1 MQRQCAET
9 ACILA
14 ELGADETIVGS
25 ALLKDVLLSSM
36 MTDVQLRNLVSP
48 AVADLV
54 VKVDRLYELCKVR
67 SCHFPA
73 VLHYPAPRE
82 VEGLCT
88 LLLLRQALLIKRSQ
102 VEVLA

>member
-73 VLHYPAPRE
+73 VLLFILVRWR
-82 VEGLCT
+82 GS
-88 LLLLRQALLIKRSQ
+88 ALSCCLGR
-102 VEVLA
+102 LFL